1 VISREIDPSK
11 TGQAVNAVHS
21 IGILAREPL
30 ISTSHSKVNEPLG
43 LAQSALQRL
52 VTSSTTSDSVV
63 VAGLSEL
70 ALIAETLIGIKDPN
84 QSSSSTSTS
93 KLSKQVIDEF
103 KEIARTVGAVGR
115 GAVLMNPSSS
125 NGNGNDFNH
134 TMSPEGSDG
143 GMGKEEAVFKAV
155 SSSLSPSLSFCVCI
169 SSTRACS
176 TNLGPSSVR

>member
-1 VISREIDPSK
+1 MISREIDPSK

-30 ISTSHSKVNEPLG
+30 ISTTHSKVNEPLG

-93 KLSKQVIDEF
+93 SKLSKQVIDEF
-103 KEIARTVGAVGR
+103 KEIGRTVGAVGR

-155 SSSLSPSLSFCVCI
+155 SSSLSFSFSLSACV
-169 SSTRACS
+169 
-176 TNLGPSSVR
+176 